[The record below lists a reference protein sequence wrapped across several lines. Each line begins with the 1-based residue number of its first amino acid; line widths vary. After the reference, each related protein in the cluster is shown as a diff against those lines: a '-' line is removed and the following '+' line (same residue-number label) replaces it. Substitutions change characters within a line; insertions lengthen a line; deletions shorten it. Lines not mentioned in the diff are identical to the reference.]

1 MHGLLDADIIAYR
14 VAAASENDDVA
25 LAKAR
30 CTELVTNVVY
40 FEANCDTFDGYLT
53 GGNNYRKDIATI
65 KEYKGNRKQPKPKHL
80 QALREHLMKMGC
92 VVVDGQEADDAI
104 GIAAY
109 AAEPDSYTIISIDKD
124 LLMLRGKHYN
134 FVKKEF
140 TYVTEEQA
148 LVAFYTQLLTGDR
161 TDNIQGIPGIGPAK
175 AAKALKGITG
185 DEALYNAVKEAYDA
199 AGIKEQLVEN
209 ARLLWIRRK
218 EGELWEPPVNEK
230 V

>member
-1 MHGLLDADIIAYR
+1 MKALLDADIIAYR

-25 LAKAR
+25 LAKSR
-30 CTELVTNVVY
+30 VTELVTNVVY
-40 FEANCDTFDGYLT
+40 FEANCDEFDGFLT
-53 GGNNYRKDIATI
+53 GSNNFRKEIATI
-65 KEYKGNRKQPKPKHL
+65 KPYKGNRTQPKPKHL
-80 QALREHLMKMGC
+80 QALRDHLVKMGC

-109 AAEPDSYTIISIDKD
+109 AAEPDSYTIVSIDKD

-140 TYVTEEQA
+140 TYVSDSEA
-148 LVAFYTQLLTGDR
+148 IKAFYTQLLTGDR

-175 AAKALKGITG
+175 AAKALAGIEEE
-185 DEALYNAVKEAYDA
+185 EALYEAVKAAYA
-199 AGIKEQLVEN
+199 AAEIEDELVEN

-218 EGELWEPPVNEK
+218 EGEIWRPPDA
-230 V
+230 

>member
-1 MHGLLDADIIAYR
+1 MKALLDADIIAYR
-14 VAAASENDDVA
+14 VAAASEQDDVA

-30 CTELVTNVVY
+30 CTELVTNIVY
-40 FEANCDTFDGYLT
+40 FEANCDEFDGYLT
-53 GGNNYRKDIATI
+53 GSNNFRKNIATI

-80 QALREHLMKMGC
+80 QALRDHLVKMGC

-109 AAEPDSYTIISIDKD
+109 AAEPDSYTIVSIDKD

-140 TYVTEEQA
+140 TYVTEEEGIK
-148 LVAFYTQLLTGDR
+148 AFYTQLLTGDR

-175 AAKALKGITG
+175 AAKALKGIEG
-185 DEALYNAVKEAYDA
+185 EQALYEAVKQAYEAAEIAD
-199 AGIKEQLVEN
+199 QLVEN

-218 EGELWEPPVNEK
+218 DNEVWNPPELK
-230 V
+230 T

>member
-1 MHGLLDADIIAYR
+1 MRGLLDADIIAYR

-40 FEANCDTFDGYLT
+40 FEANCDSFDGFLT
-53 GGNNYRKDIATI
+53 GKDNYRKTLATI
-65 KEYKGNRKQPKPKHL
+65 KEYKGNRTQPKPKHL
-80 QALREHLMKMGC
+80 QALREHLVKMGC
-92 VVVDGQEADDAI
+92 KVVDGQEADDAI
-104 GIAAY
+104 GIEAY
-109 AAEPDSYTIISIDKD
+109 ASEPDSYTIISIDKD

-140 TYVTEEQA
+140 TYVTEAEA
-148 LVAFYTQLLTGDR
+148 IKTFYLQLLTGDR

-175 AAKALKGITG
+175 AAKALHGLS
-185 DEALYNAVKEAYDA
+185 DEQALFEACKWAYQDA
-199 AGIKEQLVEN
+199 SIEEQMLET

-218 EGELWEPPVNEK
+218 ENEIWQPPELK
-230 V
+230 T

>member
-14 VAAASENDDVA
+14 VAAASENDDIA
-25 LAKAR
+25 LAKSR

-40 FEANCDTFDGYLT
+40 FEANCDTFDGFLT
-53 GGNNYRKDIATI
+53 GSNNFRKEIATI
-65 KEYKGNRKQPKPKHL
+65 KPYKGNRTQPKPKHL
-80 QALREHLMKMGC
+80 EALREHLVKMGC
-92 VVVDGQEADDAI
+92 KVVDGQEADDAI

-109 AAEPDSYTIISIDKD
+109 AADPDSYTIISIDKD

-148 LVAFYTQLLTGDR
+148 IHSFYTQLLTGDR
-161 TDNIQGIPGIGPAK
+161 TDNIPGIPGIGPAK

-185 DEALYNAVKEAYDA
+185 AEEAYKAVKQMYANE
-199 AGIKEQLVEN
+199 GIEHQLLEN

-218 EGELWEPPVNEK
+218 EGEVWEPPK
-230 V
+230 LKT

>member
-1 MHGLLDADIIAYR
+1 MKALLDADIIAYR
-14 VAAASENDDVA
+14 VAAASEQDDVA

-30 CTELVTNVVY
+30 CTELVTNIVY
-40 FEANCDTFDGYLT
+40 FEANCDEFDGYLT
-53 GGNNYRKDIATI
+53 GSNNFRKNIATI

-80 QALREHLMKMGC
+80 QALRDHLVKMGC

-109 AAEPDSYTIISIDKD
+109 AAEPDSYTIVSIDKD

-140 TYVTEEQA
+140 TYVTEEEGIR
-148 LVAFYTQLLTGDR
+148 AFYTQLLTGDR

-175 AAKALKGITG
+175 AAKALKGIEG
-185 DEALYNAVKEAYDA
+185 EQALYEAVKQAYEAAEIAD
-199 AGIKEQLVEN
+199 QLVEN

-218 EGELWEPPVNEK
+218 DNEIWNPPELK
-230 V
+230 T

>member
-1 MHGLLDADIIAYR
+1 MKALLDADIIAYR
-14 VAAASENDDVA
+14 VAAASEQDDVA

-30 CTELVTNVVY
+30 CTELVTNIVY
-40 FEANCDTFDGYLT
+40 FEANCDEFDGYLT
-53 GGNNYRKDIATI
+53 GSNNFRKDIATI

-80 QALREHLMKMGC
+80 QALRDHLVKMGC

-109 AAEPDSYTIISIDKD
+109 ASEPDSYTIVSIDKD

-140 TYVTEEQA
+140 TYVTEEDGIR
-148 LVAFYTQLLTGDR
+148 AFYTQLLTGDR

-175 AAKALKGITG
+175 AAKALKGIEKT
-185 DEALYNAVKEAYDA
+185 EELYEAVKKAYA
-199 AGIKEQLVEN
+199 NAGIEEQLLEN

-218 EGELWEPPVNEK
+218 EGEVWEPPK
-230 V
+230 LKT

>member
-1 MHGLLDADIIAYR
+1 MKALLDADIIAYR
-14 VAAASENDDVA
+14 VAAASEQDDVA

-30 CTELVTNVVY
+30 CTELVTNIVY
-40 FEANCDTFDGYLT
+40 FEANCDEFDGYLT
-53 GGNNYRKDIATI
+53 GSNNFRKNIATI

-80 QALREHLMKMGC
+80 QALRDHLVKMGC

-109 AAEPDSYTIISIDKD
+109 SAEPDSYTIVSIDKD

-140 TYVTEEQA
+140 TYVTEEEGIR
-148 LVAFYTQLLTGDR
+148 AFYTQLLTGDR

-175 AAKALKGITG
+175 AAKALKGIEG
-185 DEALYNAVKEAYDA
+185 EQALYEAVKQAYEAAEIAD
-199 AGIKEQLVEN
+199 QLVEN

-218 EGELWEPPVNEK
+218 DNEIWNPPELK
-230 V
+230 T